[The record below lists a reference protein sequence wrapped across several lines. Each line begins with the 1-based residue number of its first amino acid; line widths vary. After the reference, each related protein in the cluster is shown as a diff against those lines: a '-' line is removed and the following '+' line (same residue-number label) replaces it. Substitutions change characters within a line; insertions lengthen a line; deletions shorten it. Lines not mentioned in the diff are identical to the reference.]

1 MRRFTFTLLLL
12 LILLFAGCRTEQ
24 NPGSGVAQNPD
35 SGVAQGVDSGN
46 ISSSEKTAYRSDTS
60 PEDCMLCGGGIQDQ
74 IPSQWGQN
82 NIALISLNSFDVK
95 PIEINRY
102 DGGQLIEAFA
112 GFGSI
117 GGGAGKNGGF
127 SASLMENYDRGYAIG
142 SVYFNGD
149 EMLDTGKAAG
159 FLCED
164 CLNEILPRQ
173 AGRCFGVG
181 AVDLA
186 TGDVRIFAENLG
198 GFTLGDFYINCDL
211 REEDGDQ
218 PRMDLLIFYCPI
230 RYEKQP

>member
-1 MRRFTFTLLLL
+1 MRRSTFALLLL
-12 LILLFAGCRTEQ
+12 LILFLAGCETKP
-24 NPGSGVAQNPD
+24 NAGSGAAQNPD
-35 SGVAQGVDSGN
+35 SGDASL
-46 ISSSEKTAYRSDTS
+46 SENTVYRSGTS

-95 PIEINRY
+95 SIEINRY

-117 GGGAGKNGGF
+117 GGGASKNGGF

-159 FLCED
+159 FLCEN

-181 AVDLA
+181 AIDLA
-186 TGDVRIFAENLG
+186 TGEVCIFAEDLG
-198 GFTLGDFYINCDL
+198 GFTLGDFYIDCDL
-211 REEDGDQ
+211 RGKDGDQ
-218 PRMDLLIFYCPI
+218 LRTELLIFYCPI
-230 RYEKQP
+230 RYEKES